1 MVFIL
6 NVLDE
11 MTVHF
16 HMFCMLVIDWIRSN
30 LNGAR
35 NVNMECRSK
44 KTSEHAKIIEQ
55 WLTLVC
61 DVDS

>member
-1 MVFIL
+1 
-6 NVLDE
+6 
-11 MTVHF
+11 
-16 HMFCMLVIDWIRSN
+16 MFCMLVIDWIRSN

-35 NVNMECRSK
+35 IVNMECRSK

-55 WLTLVC
+55 WLNLVC

>member
-16 HMFCMLVIDWIRSN
+16 NMFCMLGIDWIGSN

-35 NVNMECRSK
+35 IVNMECRSK
-44 KTSEHAKIIEQ
+44 KTSEHAN
-55 WLTLVC
+55 V
-61 DVDS
+61 VVNFSV